1 MKEDD
6 IFLML
11 EAVNGMSTG
20 VDPDSDEV
28 DAAWLDCKRN
38 VYWCRS
44 KSMFFFRVKTV
55 NKISNGVDHI
65 KLSLFL

>member
-1 MKEDD
+1 MQEDD

-28 DAAWLDCKRN
+28 DAAWLRLQAKCLL
-38 VYWCRS
+38 V
-44 KSMFFFRVKTV
+44 
-55 NKISNGVDHI
+55 
-65 KLSLFL
+65 

>member
-44 KSMFFFRVKTV
+44 
-55 NKISNGVDHI
+55 
-65 KLSLFL
+65 